1 MALEYIVGP
10 IIALLLGMK
19 FTHYTD
25 AKQQEKNAAIEKL
38 IEEKLIESNKLMSQQ
53 MVKIMTPVA
62 KNINKI
68 NNQLGL

>member
-19 FTHYTD
+19 FTHYTNE
-25 AKQQEKNAAIEKL
+25 KQQEKNAAIEKL
-38 IEEKLIESNKLMSQQ
+38 IEEKIMESNTTMSQQ
-53 MVKIMTPVA
+53 MVKVMTPVA
-62 KNINKI
+62 QNINKI